1 MKSHVCKPSLNREK
15 HGAYLVKKNSNTFF
29 TVRLVAREM
38 AASNVT
44 RNNKETNIH
53 ITIIPTQYLENLG
66 LVDLSLALCFQLQH
80 NTGKMLIFLCFLL
93 PVTSLKWYNSILS
106 CTGVKYTPKIKY

>member
-1 MKSHVCKPSLNREK
+1 MFVNKTLNRQK

-38 AASNVT
+38 AASNGA

-53 ITIIPTQYLENLG
+53 ITIIRTQYLEDTS
-66 LVDLSLALCFQLQH
+66 LVDLSLTLCFQLQH
-80 NTGKMLIFLCFLL
+80 NTGTMLISLCFLL
-93 PVTSLKWYNSILS
+93 PVTSQLKLYNSILS
-106 CTGVKYTPKIKY
+106 CTGVK